1 MPPGALSDIIGHIRR
16 LALRADVAGLEDRL
30 LLERFLKEHDEEAF
44 QMLVRRHGP
53 MIFAVCR
60 RFLANLQ
67 DAEDAFQATLL
78 VLVRKAGSIG
88 RRDLLANWLHGVA
101 CRTAL
106 RSRADSAR
114 RRAREG
120 QAAEAGT
127 KQGERDTP
135 WSDLRSV
142 LDEEL
147 GRLPTKYR
155 LPVILCYLEG
165 LTFAEA
171 ARQLGWPA
179 GTVSGRLARAR
190 ELLRQRL
197 TRRGIT
203 LTATGLSAAL
213 AESGQAAVPALLLG
227 STVRAA
233 AEMAAKHAVAG
244 AAISAPVALLTEGV
258 LKAMFLTKL
267 KIATALV
274 AVILAGAGAGASLY
288 PTLMA
293 QAPVPQPAEVNLP
306 APQLPG
312 PKGPPIKELPIRDYI
327 TQENDGL
334 PDLNETTLKKL
345 LSSSKTPAKMK
356 NLLEAQFETA
366 AGVAHAR
373 WLEFRAGRGTLAFV
387 LEAFR
392 HLTDAERDLSDRKA
406 DHIAALERQLSRLR
420 EVEKINQERFEGGRI
435 PIQDLWEPRYHRV
448 QTELAL
454 ERLKSQ

>member
-1 MPPGALSDIIGHIRR
+1 MSPGALSDIIGHIRR
-16 LALRADVAGLEDRL
+16 LALRADVKGLEDRL
-30 LLERFLKEHDEEAF
+30 LLERFLKESDEEAF
-44 QMLVRRHGP
+44 QALVRRHGP

-60 RFLANLQ
+60 RFLTNLQ

-88 RRDLLANWLHGVA
+88 RRDLLANWLYGVA

-120 QAAEAGT
+120 QAAEART

-155 LPVILCYLEG
+155 LPMILCYLEG

-190 ELLRQRL
+190 ELLRYRL
-197 TRRGIT
+197 TRRGVT

-213 AESGQAAVPALLLG
+213 TESGQASVPALLLG

-233 AEMAAKHAVAG
+233 VAVAAKHAVAG

-267 KIATALV
+267 KIATAVV
-274 AVILAGAGAGASLY
+274 AVILAGAGASPY
-288 PTLMA
+288 PALMA
-293 QAPVPQPAEVNLP
+293 QAPAPQPAEVNQPTLQP
-306 APQLPG
+306 PG
-312 PKGPPIKELPIRDYI
+312 PVERPFKEPPIRD
-327 TQENDGL
+327 L
-334 PDLNETTLKKL
+334 LNEFGAGMPDISEATMKTLLDSRRIPVKTKDL
-345 LSSSKTPAKMK
+345 LRT
-356 NLLEAQFETA
+356 QFETA

-373 WLEFRAGRGTLAFV
+373 WREFQAGRGTLIF
-387 LEAFR
+387 LFDSLR

-420 EVEKINQERFEGGRI
+420 EVEKWNQEYFEGGRSA
-435 PIQDLWEPRYHRV
+435 IQDLWESRYRRV
-448 QTELAL
+448 QTELEL